1 MTCLLAQS
9 DGLATQA
16 LFYVLAAMSAVSAFG
31 VVVSQ
36 NIVRMAV
43 CLLFTLVGVAG
54 LYFLMHAEFIAA
66 VQIVVYA
73 GGTLI
78 LIVFGIMLTSKSPF
92 VRLEPKRLEVIVAT
106 CVAAVVFAALAV
118 GLHRAIAAG
127 LFPSDPTPAGEAY
140 PVARLGQ
147 ALIGD
152 YLIPFEIASV
162 LLLMVMIG
170 AAYLAKA
177 RKRTGE
183 EK

>member
-1 MTCLLAQS
+1 M
-9 DGLATQA
+9 
-16 LFYVLAAMSAVSAFG
+16 FYVLAAMAAVSAIG
-31 VVVSQ
+31 VVISQ

-43 CLLFTLVGVAG
+43 CLLFTLTSVAG

-92 VRLEPKRLEVIVAT
+92 VRFEPKRGEAIVAT
-106 CVAAVVFAALAV
+106 CLAAVVFVALAA
-118 GLHRAIAAG
+118 GLHRAMAAG
-127 LFPSDPTPAGEAY
+127 LFASDPTPADEAY
-140 PVARLGQ
+140 PVAKLGQ

-162 LLLMVMIG
+162 LLLVVMIG